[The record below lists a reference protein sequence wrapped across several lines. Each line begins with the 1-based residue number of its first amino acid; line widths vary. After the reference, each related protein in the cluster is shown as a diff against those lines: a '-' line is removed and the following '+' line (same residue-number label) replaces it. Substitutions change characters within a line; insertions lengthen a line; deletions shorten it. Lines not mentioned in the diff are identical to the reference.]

1 MMNIK
6 NTQRTVKLTIIRKT
20 LSAAILSMMALG
32 ASAQDLIARQAP
44 MDRAMNDVHNVKLSA
59 AHSATSAA
67 SANLNNPAADI
78 YTNWNNKGVKNA
90 DGFAPANMKIDLRGF
105 VMPTPSRQV
114 NSPFG
119 HRWGRLHA
127 GLDVK
132 VYIGDTIVAAFD
144 GKVRIVDFNANGYGN
159 YVVIRHP
166 NGLETLYG
174 HMSKHL
180 VKENQI
186 VHAGEPIGLGGNTG
200 RSYGSHL
207 HFETRICGTPV
218 DPALMFDFP
227 HQDVKSDFFVTTT
240 SYGTRSSAVAATTSR
255 IATEN
260 ERAAYAAV
268 AAEEAA
274 AKNEAAAATG
284 KAAPAVAAVT
294 AKTAKSNK
302 TSKKQP
308 KAQQKSYTVKSGDS
322 LTAIARRNGTTVD
335 ALCKKNG
342 LSRNTTIRPGQ
353 TLKY

>member
-1 MMNIK
+1 M
-6 NTQRTVKLTIIRKT
+6 KLTILNKT
-20 LSAAILSMMALG
+20 LATAIMSMMAIG

-44 MDRAMNDVHNVKLSA
+44 MDRTMNDVHNVKISS
-59 AHSATSAA
+59 AHSANSAA
-67 SANLNNPAADI
+67 AAANLNNPAADI
-78 YTNWNNKGVKNA
+78 YSSWNNKGVKNA

-227 HQDVKSDFFVTTT
+227 HQDVKSDFFVTTS
-240 SYGTRSSAVAATTSR
+240 SYGTRSSAVAATTHR

-268 AAEEAA
+268 AAEQAEE
-274 AKNEAAAATG
+274 AKNEAITG
-284 KAAPAVAAVT
+284 KAAPAVAA
-294 AKTAKSNK
+294 KTAKNNK
-302 TSKKQP
+302 TTKKQP

-342 LSRNTTIRPGQ
+342 LSRNATIRPGQ
-353 TLKY
+353 QLKY